1 MLPIPDMAKL
11 YDFAKN
17 CRNRP
22 GSAYYEE
29 VSAALQ
35 EGVTSVLMESKASIM
50 PLQRFRQRKNK
61 STTVKDKS
69 NMCSEDDFVA
79 HIAIFKTIY

>member
-1 MLPIPDMAKL
+1 
-11 YDFAKN
+11 
-17 CRNRP
+17 
-22 GSAYYEE
+22 
-29 VSAALQ
+29 
-35 EGVTSVLMESKASIM
+35 M
-50 PLQRFRQRKNK
+50 PLQRFRQRKKK